1 MDKAFWIFLGA
12 GVLGIAVMILI
23 GCNQE
28 QNPIT
33 TIIDGCEYVRVRGY
47 NSFAH
52 KGNCRQCEE
61 RLRKIIKE
69 EVKVNEIR

>member
-1 MDKAFWIFLGA
+1 MDKAFWIFLGV

-28 QNPIT
+28 QNPT
-33 TIIDGCEYVRVRGY
+33 TIIDGCEYVRGY
-47 NSFAH
+47 NSLAH

-69 EVKVNEIR
+69 EVKANEIR

>member
-1 MDKAFWIFLGA
+1 MDKAFWIFCGFLFLV
-12 GVLGIAVMILI
+12 VLVMILI

-28 QNPIT
+28 EHPEIT
-33 TIIDGCEYVRVRGY
+33 IDGCEYIQGY
-47 NSFAH
+47 ESLAH

-69 EVKVNEIR
+69 EVKANEIR